1 MSSENTAVYVH
12 ESRFPLRILKHL
24 VKAGPPGVGSQVH
37 RLDAL
42 FRYEA
47 NARDSAPS
55 ASTSYKQASNN
66 DGVKPSLPRP
76 GTNSEKGKG
85 KQSAQISAT
94 ETSRKHDGESQ
105 TRSNTIS
112 EADHIKEILTFE
124 SPIEGVV
131 TQWCAPEGQL
141 LRDP

>member
-24 VKAGPPGVGSQVH
+24 VKAGPAGVGNQVK

-47 NARDSAPS
+47 NAQERSPDAGTQSFHSSSRQGSTISGSAGS
-55 ASTSYKQASNN
+55 H
-66 DGVKPSLPRP
+66 
-76 GTNSEKGKG
+76 EKGKA
-85 KQSAQISAT
+85 KQTAADAAGAQASRVHNDEYYKGST
-94 ETSRKHDGESQ
+94 LDNENGRTS
-105 TRSNTIS
+105 
-112 EADHIKEILTFE
+112 EILTFE
-124 SPIEGVV
+124 SPIEGLV
-131 TQWCAPEGQL
+131 TQWCVPEGQL

>member
-24 VKAGPPGVGSQVH
+24 VKAGPAGVGSQVQ

-47 NARDSAPS
+47 HAQERRPDG
-55 ASTSYKQASNN
+55 STLQ
-66 DGVKPSLPRP
+66 G
-76 GTNSEKGKG
+76 
-85 KQSAQISAT
+85 QSSD
-94 ETSRKHDGESQ
+94 ETTTS
-105 TRSNTIS
+105 
-112 EADHIKEILTFE
+112 EILTFE
-124 SPIEGVV
+124 SPIEGLV